1 MITVEVNTS
10 LLTTKFKLVL
20 SDNSQMKA
28 VLEEIAKKVGETFLN
43 PKQYVL
49 VPVIKNSQYSPDKK
63 NNSRSNSKN
72 SREPKLDYDTNY
84 IDMNMY
90 VRNLKTSTVE
100 LNEKVYVDKPVKR
113 NKDVPI
119 EN

>member
-20 SDNSQMKA
+20 SDNSQMKS

-49 VPVIKNSQYSPDKK
+49 VPVIK
-63 NNSRSNSKN
+63 
-72 SREPKLDYDTNY
+72 
-84 IDMNMY
+84 
-90 VRNLKTSTVE
+90 KT
-100 LNEKVYVDKPVKR
+100 
-113 NKDVPI
+113 
-119 EN
+119 